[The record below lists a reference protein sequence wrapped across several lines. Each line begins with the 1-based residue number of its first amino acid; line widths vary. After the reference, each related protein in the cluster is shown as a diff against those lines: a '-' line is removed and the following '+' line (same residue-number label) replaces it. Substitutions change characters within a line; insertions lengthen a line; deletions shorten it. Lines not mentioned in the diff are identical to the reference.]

1 MLLSMNVN
9 KLCLIFLVSVAFDQ
23 ISAQKNIMT
32 TSGQK
37 ILLYDDGTWVTEKKS
52 ITEDTSGMLI
62 TEFNPLTAPKV
73 EKYEIDEKQRMA
85 IKVLLNKA
93 KSNEIEH
100 LLSIENISKQIS
112 GKELELSQAKLNKN
126 KEVAKIINTEINDLK
141 SKLKDSSNQYA
152 KSTSQIK
159 SVEKLID
166 QNADSRADK
175 MKSLADDL
183 RIDISSYII
192 DAKSSQKSDENKIQ
206 KKETNAI
213 GCKILKDEKR
223 GKIRVIQSE
232 GELLFD
238 YTPGKLKS
246 YFKTNNLITT
256 NASVSKEGKDYYLH
270 LQLSIMS
277 KDAAKNYGFIAEE
290 SLLRIFLINGRNL
303 ALHSSVRSTS
313 RIENYTGNTIYEVY
327 YPLKKEDLNNLMKFP
342 LDSIGIMWSSGFEKY
357 EIFQVDV
364 LMNHINCLNSL

>member
-1 MLLSMNVN
+1 MNVN

-126 KEVAKIINTEINDLK
+126 KEVTKTINTEINDLK
-141 SKLKDSSNQYA
+141 SKLKESNNQYA

-192 DAKSSQKSDENKIQ
+192 DAKSSQKSNENKIQ

-270 LQLSIMS
+270 LQLSIIS

>member
-52 ITEDTSGMLI
+52 ITEDTLGMLI

-126 KEVAKIINTEINDLK
+126 KEVTKTINTEINDLK
-141 SKLKDSSNQYA
+141 SKLKESNNQYA

-192 DAKSSQKSDENKIQ
+192 DAKSSQKSNENKIQ

-270 LQLSIMS
+270 LQLSIIS